1 MIFDLIMM
9 SSAFYELVFYFR
21 LLVTEIIQAFFNFV
35 CTTIFCLFMNK
46 ISSYIYS
53 LLLIFCCNL
62 TFASEDI
69 SFKHYTSNDGL
80 IHNTV
85 YTITQD
91 GEGFMWFGTVNGLS
105 KFDGLNF
112 TNYQYNINDKYGIP
126 EGEVRQLETD
136 KNGNIW
142 LLVSGKI
149 ARFDKDTE
157 NFITIDSLRTRHESF
172 PASVNSIYSDKN
184 GNLWLCT
191 LNGLFKYDFETQLFS
206 QADNFSKEVLKSSI
220 KALLQDSNGNYWLVK
235 EDAINILKNITS
247 KTIEKT
253 VCLLGDKT
261 ILKGFED
268 IKEGFEGR
276 IYVSIFE
283 RGIFAIEKENQKIEH
298 FTTEKK
304 EGRISS
310 DATRP
315 LEVDKKGFLWIG
327 TELGVNTYDSNT
339 NRSEIHLQDFNNSQS
354 LNDNAIYSIYRDQ
367 QDNMWVGTF
376 FGGVNVFLNSA
387 NHFQHYQ
394 AGAAPHALSGKA
406 LSQIIEDDKGNLW
419 IGTEDA
425 GLNYF
430 DTKEEKFIHYTS
442 SSEESLSYNN
452 VHALCL
458 GANKKLWVGTYL
470 GGLNVLS
477 DNKFRHYKV
486 NGKKGGILS
495 NSIYGLLHYEEKMWI
510 GSIDGLFYF
519 DDKANSFARFPGFIG
534 RIGIMCLHQDAN
546 ENIWIGS
553 TYNGVFVKYAQS
565 DTIYN
570 LSDILKD
577 KSQILPKDINYIHGS
592 VDGLIWIG
600 TNKGGLFQ
608 YDPTNNKIKQYTT
621 KEGLPDQTIYAIVE
635 DEENN
640 LWMTSNNGL
649 ICFLRS
655 ENYFRVFTTK
665 DGLPNNQF
673 NFRSAYRHSNGK
685 IYLGSIDGMIAFDP
699 KKIRFNNQVPGVR
712 ITRFTLFNKVI
723 KGKDASGILKE
734 AIFNTKV
741 IELKNDQSVIGF
753 EFAAIDYTSPQNNRF
768 AYKMEGLEEKWN
780 EVRNYN
786 KANYSH
792 LPPGNYTFRVK
803 ACNNDGVWNETGT
816 SIRIVVNPPFW
827 SSKWGYMLYILMV
840 SVIFWIYYRIA
851 KIRTAE
857 KSALYLA
864 QIEKNKQDELNELKL
879 KFYTN
884 VSHEFRTPLSLII
897 DPLERLAEEKSKNDS
912 GQKTL
917 QLVLKNAHRLQ
928 VLINQLLE
936 FRKTESG
943 QFELKVS
950 QGNLKEFIH
959 NIFNQFKTLA
969 DSRNIQFEFVES
981 EMPETLWF
989 DKKIV
994 EIILDNLLSNAF
1006 KFTNE
1011 GEKVCIALKWNTSEE
1026 IQISVS
1032 DTGIGMSKID
1042 LQRIFDRFYQ
1052 IEGTQQ
1058 SENSSGIGLALTK
1071 SLVELHHGTIHVE
1084 SEEDK
1089 GSIFTVKLAV
1099 AKGSFSLEEQ
1109 GERVAIGNSLLLTD
1123 EINLEEKE
1131 ISDLIFNQENKTI
1144 LVVEDNKELQGYLKS
1159 TLCEDYKVITA
1170 DNGKEGWDAIQ
1181 KQQPDVIISDVMM
1194 PIMDG
1199 FELCKMVKSDIQ
1211 TSHIPVILLTARTSI
1226 TDKSEGLQYG
1236 ANIYMEKPF
1245 NSSILRKHL
1254 TNLIH
1259 FKATLKK
1266 RFESD
1271 LGIDV
1276 SEATHSTRDEKFLK
1290 NAIQIVHQQMDNS
1303 DFNVALFIDKMAV
1316 SRTLLHMKLKEIT
1329 GKSASEFI
1337 QSLRMKEAARLLKS
1351 DSSSIS
1357 EISGQVGFQ
1366 DPSYFSKCFKKH
1378 FKISPKEYQKK

>member
-1 MIFDLIMM
+1 
-9 SSAFYELVFYFR
+9 
-21 LLVTEIIQAFFNFV
+21 
-35 CTTIFCLFMNK
+35 MNK
-46 ISSYIYS
+46 NFLYIYS
-53 LLLIFCCNL
+53 FLLIFWCDF

-85 YTITQD
+85 NAITQD

-112 TNYQYNINDKYGIP
+112 TNYQYNLNDKFGIP
-126 EGEVRQLETD
+126 EGEVSQLETD
-136 KNGNIW
+136 ENGNIW

-149 ARFDKDTE
+149 ARFDKHTE
-157 NFITIDSLRTRHESF
+157 NFITIDSLRTKHDSF
-172 PASVNSIYSDKN
+172 PARVNSIYSDKN
-184 GNLWLCT
+184 ENLWLCT
-191 LNGLFKYDFETQLFS
+191 SNGLFKYDFETQLFS
-206 QADNFSKEVLKSSI
+206 QHDYFFKEVLKSSI
-220 KALLQDSNGNYWLVK
+220 KAVLQDSNNNYWIVK
-235 EDAINILKNITS
+235 EDAIYVLKNITS
-247 KTIEKT
+247 KTIDKT
-253 VCLLGDKT
+253 IYLLEDKT
-261 ILKGFED
+261 ILNRFQD
-268 IKEGFEGR
+268 IEEGFDGR

-283 RGIFAIEKENQKIEH
+283 KGVFAIEKENKKIEH

-304 EGRISS
+304 EGKLSS

-315 LEVDKKGFLWIG
+315 LELDKNGLLWMG

-339 NRSEIHLQDFNNSQS
+339 NRSEIYLQDFNNSQS
-354 LNDNAIYSIYRDQ
+354 LNDNAIYSIYRDK

-387 NHFQHYQ
+387 NHFHHYE

-406 LSQIIEDDKGNLW
+406 LSQIIEDDNGNLW

-442 SSEESLSYNN
+442 SGEESLSYNN

-458 GANKKLWVGTYL
+458 GAYKKLWVGTYL

-486 NGKKGGILS
+486 NGQKGSILS
-495 NSIYGLLHYEEKMWI
+495 NSIYGLLHYKEKMWI

-519 DDKANSFARFPGFIG
+519 DDKTNSFGRFPGLVG
-534 RIGIMCLHQDAN
+534 RTGILCIHQGAN
-546 ENIWIGS
+546 KNIWIGS
-553 TYNGVFVKYAQS
+553 SNRGVFVKS
-565 DTIYN
+565 PKRDTIYN
-570 LSDILKD
+570 LSDILKS
-577 KSQILPKDINYIHGS
+577 KNQILPKYINYIHES

-608 YDPTNNKIKQYTT
+608 YNPANNKIKQYTK

-699 KKIRFNNQVPGVR
+699 KKIRFNNKIPAVR

-741 IELKNDQSVIGF
+741 IELENDQSVIGF
-753 EFAAIDYTSPQNNRF
+753 EFAAIDYTSPQSNRF

-780 EVRNYN
+780 EVSNYN

-792 LPPGNYTFRVK
+792 LPPGDYTFRVK
-803 ACNNDGVWNETGT
+803 ACNNDGVWNETGS
-816 SIRIVVNPPFW
+816 SIRIIVNPPFW
-827 SSKWGYMLYILMV
+827 SSKWGYMLYIFLI
-840 SVIFWIYYRIA
+840 SVIFWIYYRIS

-864 QIEKNKQDELNELKL
+864 QMEKDKQDELNELKL

-897 DPLERLAEEKSKNDS
+897 DPLERLAEQKIENSS

-943 QFELKVS
+943 QFELKVA

-959 NIFNQFKTLA
+959 NIFNRFKILA
-969 DSRNIQFEFVES
+969 DSRNIQFEFIVS
-981 EMPETLWF
+981 EIPKSLWF

-1011 GEKVCIALKWNTSEE
+1011 GEKVCIALKSKKTGE
-1026 IQISVS
+1026 IQISIS
-1032 DTGIGMSKID
+1032 DTGIGMNKID

-1071 SLVELHHGTIHVE
+1071 SLVKLHHGTIQVE
-1084 SEEDK
+1084 SEENK
-1089 GSIFTVKLAV
+1089 GSTFIVRLAV
-1099 AKGSFSLEEQ
+1099 TKDLFSLNEQ
-1109 GERVAIGNSLLLTD
+1109 GERV
-1123 EINLEEKE
+1123 EIEDSPLVTNEIELEEKE
-1131 ISDLIFNQENKTI
+1131 ISDIILNQDNKTI
-1144 LVVEDNKELQGYLKS
+1144 LVVEDNKELQRYLKS
-1159 TLCEDYKVITA
+1159 ALYEGYKVITA

-1181 KQQPDVIISDVMM
+1181 KQQPDIIISDVMM

-1276 SEATHSTRDEKFLK
+1276 SEVTHSTRDEQFLK
-1290 NAIQIVHQQMDNS
+1290 NAIQIVHQQIADS
-1303 DFNVALFIDKMAV
+1303 DFNVAQFVDKMAV
-1316 SRTLLHMKLKEIT
+1316 SRTLLHMKLKEIA

-1378 FKISPKEYQKK
+1378 FNISPKEYQKK